1 MKNFTFIVLLLV
13 AVTSCG
19 GPRHLPTVRDSTVV
33 HYRDSLRIKDS
44 LVFVNIPV
52 ESSSQVTF
60 ATDTSHLETSVAR
73 SDAWLDTTGRIHH
86 TLNNKSD
93 SRLPVIVPIYDRA
106 RVSDNRQV
114 ITRIQTVEREL
125 TAWQSF
131 RLKAFWWLAGIVLI
145 AFSLIVLKFV
155 R

>member
-1 MKNFTFIVLLLV
+1 MKTPIPILLLV

-60 ATDTSHLETSVAR
+60 PTDTSHLETSVAR
-73 SDAWLDTTGRIHH
+73 SDAWVDTCGRIHH
-86 TLNNKSD
+86 TLNNKYD
-93 SRLPVIVPIYDRA
+93 SRLPVIVPIIDRA
-106 RVSDNRQV
+106 RVSDNTQTL
-114 ITRIQTVEREL
+114 TRVQIVEREL
-125 TAWQSF
+125 TPWQSF

-145 AFSLIVLKFV
+145 AFSLIILKFV